1 MNLTRKVNIL
11 DWIFYPISSAV
22 RNHISKTIWILLV
35 INVDTANQGLTRK
48 PA

>member
-11 DWIFYPISSAV
+11 DWLFYPISSAV
-22 RNHISKTIWILLV
+22 RNHISKTIRILLV
-35 INVDTANQGLTRK
+35 INVDAANQGLTRK